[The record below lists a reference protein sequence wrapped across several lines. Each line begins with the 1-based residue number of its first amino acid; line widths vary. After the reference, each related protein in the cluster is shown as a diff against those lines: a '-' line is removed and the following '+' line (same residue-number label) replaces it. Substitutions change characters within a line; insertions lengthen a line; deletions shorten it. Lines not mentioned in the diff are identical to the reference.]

1 MSERITQEGE
11 APHVRSR
18 ANVEAVMRYYQGP
31 WERGDVGVLD
41 ETYTDDFIGHASSV
55 PDFDLDGLRSLIV
68 IYRAS
73 FSDYRI
79 RSDDIVATEDAVV
92 VRWQSS
98 GRFTASFMGVTLTG
112 EQVVTT
118 GITIYRF
125 REGRIAEHWTEY
137 DSLLLIRALGAAV
150 QSS

>member
-1 MSERITQEGE
+1 
-11 APHVRSR
+11 
-18 ANVEAVMRYYQGP
+18 MRYYQGP

-41 ETYTDDFIGHASSV
+41 ETYKDDFISHVSSV
-55 PDFDLDGLRSLIV
+55 PDFDLDGPRSLIV

-98 GRFTASFMGVTLTG
+98 GRFAAPFMGVTPTG

-118 GITIYRF
+118 GITIYRV

-137 DSLLLIRALGAAV
+137 DSLPLIRALGVTV